1 MNTQPQK
8 KIDRRARLKLPPI
21 HAGQRSAEERVRD
34 FEEILVLHTP
44 ALAQA
49 EAGRCL
55 HCPQAPC
62 QQACP
67 LHNDI
72 PRALA
77 LLEEGDIAGAANVY
91 RETNP
96 LPEICGRICPQH
108 FCQDACTLNKM
119 GKPIDT
125 RHLEAFVATYQSEH
139 LEIPRPAIAPATGK
153 RVAIVGGGPAG
164 LAVAEFLT
172 CKGHAVCVYEQYAQ
186 PGGLLL
192 YGIPNFKLNKALVE
206 AKIHRLETLGV
217 RFQCDTAVGQDIT
230 VPALQEE
237 YDALFLGIGA
247 SIHIRPGLP
256 GEELQ
261 GVYEA
266 IEFLCRTNLPPEIL
280 PPEWQEPFVVGP
292 RVHVL
297 GGGNTA
303 VDCLRSAVRWP
314 GVREAT
320 CYYRRS
326 QTEMPATEEEYQHAV
341 EEGANFVWL
350 ACPTQFLGNAEG
362 QLEAVVYQRMQLGEP
377 DESGRR
383 RPEPIPGQK
392 FTIKADTVVLAL
404 GSRPDKTFAARVP
417 GLVTHRRGML
427 EVDTQQTGRTGA
439 PGVFAAGDVVRGA
452 DLLAPVLADALH
464 VAETMDAYLTG
475 AEA

>member
-1 MNTQPQK
+1 MNIQPPK
-8 KIDRRARLKLPPI
+8 KIDRRARIKLPPL

-34 FEEILVLHTP
+34 FEEILVLHTL
-44 ALAQA
+44 AEAQA
-49 EAGRCL
+49 EAARCL

-77 LLEEGDIAGAANVY
+77 LLEKGDIAGAANVY

-108 FCQDACTLNKM
+108 FCQEACTLNKP

-139 LEIPRPAIAPATGK
+139 LDIPRPTIAPATGK
-153 RVAIVGGGPAG
+153 RVAVVGGGPAG

-172 CKGHAVCVYEQYAQ
+172 RKGHAVFVYEQYAR

-192 YGIPNFKLNKALVE
+192 YGIPNFKLNKERVE
-206 AKIHRLETLGV
+206 AKIRRLESLGV
-217 RFQCDTAVGQDIT
+217 HFQCNTTVGQDIT
-230 VPALQEE
+230 VQTLQKE

-266 IEFLCRTNLPPEIL
+266 VEFLCRTNLPPEFL
-280 PPEWQEPFVVGP
+280 PPEWQEPLVVGP

-314 GVREAT
+314 GVREVT

-326 QTEMPATEEEYQHAV
+326 QTEMPATAEEYQLAV
-341 EEGANFVWL
+341 EEGVNFAWL
-350 ACPTQFLGNAEG
+350 TCPTQFLGNAEG
-362 QLEAVVYQRMQLGEP
+362 QLEAVVYQRMRLGEP

-383 RPEPIPGQK
+383 RPEPLPGQD
-392 FTIKADTVVLAL
+392 FTAEADTVLLAL
-404 GSRPDKTFAARVP
+404 GARPDKTFAARVP
-417 GLVTHRRGML
+417 GLVTHRKGML
-427 EVDTQQTGRTGA
+427 EVDTQQTGRTGV
-439 PGVFAAGDVVRGA
+439 PGIFAAGDLVRGA

-464 VAETMDAYLTG
+464 VAETMDAYLIG